1 MSFGS
6 LLKTQKSCD
15 HLLRSQ
21 GMLRVAKRLKENG
34 LSPPSPTHTWGK
46 KEERTNSLALLLKM
60 WKLWTLLCVGETGDK
75 NSSFDRKENSLE
87 QGPRLIW

>member
-21 GMLRVAKRLKENG
+21 RMLRVAKKLKENG
-34 LSPPSPTHTWGK
+34 LRVFFFFLLGK
-46 KEERTNSLALLLKM
+46 KRRKNSLALLLKK
-60 WKLWTLLCVGETGDK
+60 WKLWTLLCVGETGNK
-75 NSSFDRKENSLE
+75 NSSFDKKKIAM
-87 QGPRLIW
+87 P